1 MQAVTTTHTYKF
13 GDGDL
18 DFTLNASGDTL
29 DLPAGEYKQAY
40 KLDVQEGQGT
50 IFGRGSSEAPQF
62 AEGFAGMRFVS
73 DAAAAQ
79 ATGGSSSALPRTDS
93 SPNSRRAT
101 SRSSTSSRARP
112 ALAPRRTA
120 RAAVPSSSR
129 TATRSRRATS
139 SGWKSAPTA
148 RSPSTTP
155 RARRRPSSRATR
167 SNGRPETHS
176 GINL

>member
-18 DFTLNASGDTL
+18 DLTLNASGDTL

-79 ATGGSSSALPRTDS
+79 ATGDWRITVRTPQDRLVAELVSGDLEEFDLFTGAAGSGSQKDRD
-93 SPNSRRAT
+93 SRRPFSLKNRNAVT
-101 SRSSTSSRARP
+101 KQYNVWLEIRADSAITIDDAEAETK
-112 ALAPRRTA
+112 ALIEGYKVERTA
-120 RAAVPSSSR
+120 
-129 TATRSRRATS
+129 
-139 SGWKSAPTA
+139 
-148 RSPSTTP
+148 
-155 RARRRPSSRATR
+155 
-167 SNGRPETHS
+167 
-176 GINL
+176 